1 MSAITGVYGREI
13 LDSRG
18 FPTVEVEIQ
27 LESGA
32 WGRAA
37 VPSGASTG
45 KREAAELRD
54 GDVQRYR
61 GKGVQHAVR
70 NVEETIAPEIDG
82 MEASE
87 QAAIDQALL
96 ELDGTP
102 NKSAL
107 GANAILAVS
116 LAVARAAADDAGL
129 PLYAYLGGA
138 GAMYMPVPMMNVIN
152 GGAHADN
159 GIDFQEFML
168 VPAGADSFS
177 NALRMGVEVFHVLKE
192 ILKSK
197 KLSTGVGDE
206 GGFAPALAS
215 NTAALDLL
223 MEAIETAGYR
233 PGDDVALAL
242 DIAASEFAEDNGR
255 YRLRREN
262 VVLNAD
268 EMVGRYEAL
277 VERYHRV
284 DRGRPRRGRL
294 GGLGAADQAPG
305 PPRAA
310 GGRRSLRDEPR
321 HHPAGHPKSIANAVL
336 VKVNQV
342 GTLTE
347 TMQAIELSK
356 RAAYGTVISHRSGET
371 EDTFVADLAV
381 AVNAGQ
387 IKTGSLARSERTA
400 KHNQLLRIEEEPDAA
415 SWPGR
420 SLYAQQPMSPR
431 VLGGTAV
438 VLLAAGV
445 AGYAG
450 NQILRVTQMRREIV
464 TMEREITTLRARTEE
479 LTRTVDGL
487 RNDPAYVEK
496 LAREE
501 FGMVRPDET
510 VLKFPSADR

>member
-1 MSAITGVYGREI
+1 MSAITGVYAREI

-45 KREAAELRD
+45 KREAVELRD
-54 GDVQRYR
+54 GDAQRYR
-61 GKGVQHAVR
+61 GKGVQQAVR

-129 PLYAYLGGA
+129 PLYAYLGGV
-138 GAMYMPVPMMNVIN
+138 GGRLLPVPLMNVIN

-177 NALRMGVEVFHVLKE
+177 NALRMGVEVFQALKE
-192 ILKSK
+192 LLKSK

-206 GGFAPALAS
+206 GGFAPALGS

-223 MEAIETAGYR
+223 MEAIESAGYR
-233 PGDDVALAL
+233 PGDDISLAL
-242 DIAASEFAEDNGR
+242 DIAASEFAEDGGR

-262 VVLNAD
+262 VVLNSD
-268 EMVGRYEAL
+268 ELIGRYEAL
-277 VERYHRV
+277 CNRYPIV
-284 DRGRPRRGRL
+284 SIEDGLGEDDWNGWALLTKRL
-294 GGLGAADQAPG
+294 GDRVQLVGDDLFVTN
-305 PPRAA
+305 
-310 GGRRSLRDEPR
+310 
-321 HHPAGHPKSIANAVL
+321 PAIIQQGIRKSIANAVL

-347 TMQAIELSK
+347 TMQAIELAK

-400 KHNQLLRIEEEPDAA
+400 KYNQLLRIEEELGHAA
-415 SWPGR
+415 SWPGK
-420 SLYAQQPMSPR
+420 SLYARSEQ
-431 VLGGTAV
+431 
-438 VLLAAGV
+438 
-445 AGYAG
+445 
-450 NQILRVTQMRREIV
+450 
-464 TMEREITTLRARTEE
+464 
-479 LTRTVDGL
+479 
-487 RNDPAYVEK
+487 
-496 LAREE
+496 
-501 FGMVRPDET
+501 
-510 VLKFPSADR
+510 